1 MLGSPFSTSE
11 CVIDIITNV
20 RRKKKNRKKDWK
32 TGGIDVRHF
41 GNFWK
46 VFGFKFCWEPEGNWV
61 FHPHTFYISLRRD
74 WPRLLGWTEANPI
87 SWITEWLPAEKCP
100 DQRQRHTPV
109 TFFFLAVCGKFV
121 AFFRMLIGA
130 KMAIPYILVSF
141 VASYGLI
148 LCIRHTIVPVDK
160 VFWVKL
166 KKLEGKGKG
175 FRVGPCTS
183 AAVQKSQQ
191 TRGNGLDAGSVL
203 HCNLYNGV
211 VVKYEFIDILFL
223 FSGRH
228 QENVKLL
235 KFHLISLNLFNSK
248 FMRIRKWIE
257 VASYLIFF

>member
-1 MLGSPFSTSE
+1 MSDILEISEKSLDSSFVGSLKGTEYSTHTPFIFHWEGIGRDCLVGQRQTQSHGSQNGFQRK
-11 CVIDIITNV
+11 NV
-20 RRKKKNRKKDWK
+20 Q
-32 TGGIDVRHF
+32 
-41 GNFWK
+41 
-46 VFGFKFCWEPEGNWV
+46 
-61 FHPHTFYISLRRD
+61 ISGSGTR
-74 WPRLLGWTEANPI
+74 RLL
-87 SWITEWLPAEKCP
+87 
-100 DQRQRHTPV
+100 
-109 TFFFLAVCGKFV
+109 FFFLAVCGKFV